1 MYKRIPFAL
10 LLTVVALGVAISI
23 PATSDAAKHCVNLES
38 TKKVRKALKKAHKR
52 LTHSSSWRG
61 PRKGS
66 VYYGRCGSTHYAL
79 ASFKDPKFGYQ
90 DQPER
95 FRRLKHHGWKDKG
108 DTGGDGC
115 GGPTPRKLLHIWGFY
130 QC

>member
-1 MYKRIPFAL
+1 MYKRILFAL

-23 PATSDAAKHCVNLES
+23 PAASDAAKHCVNLES
-38 TKKVRKALKKAHKR
+38 TTKVRKALKKAPTR
-52 LTHSSSWRG
+52 LPHSSSWRG

-90 DQPER
+90 GQPER

-115 GGPTPRKLLHIWGFY
+115 GAPTPRKILHIRGFY

>member
-1 MYKRIPFAL
+1 MSKRIPFAL

-23 PATSDAAKHCVNLES
+23 PVASDARGHCVNLES

-61 PRKGS
+61 PRSGS

-79 ASFKDPKFGYQ
+79 ASFKDPQFGYQ

>member
-1 MYKRIPFAL
+1 VSRRGPLGVL
-10 LLTVVALGVAISI
+10 LVLVALAVAISL
-23 PATSDAAKHCVNLES
+23 PVSSSASTCVNLHA

-52 LTHSSSWRG
+52 LTDRPFTG
-61 PRKGS
+61 PRRGS

-79 ASFKDPKFGYQ
+79 ASFKDREGGYQ

-95 FRRLKHHGWKDKG
+95 FRRLKHHRWKDKG
-108 DTGGDGC
+108 DTGGDAC
-115 GGPTPRKLLHIWGFY
+115 GGPTPRKLLHIWGFD